1 MSDDDL
7 ASAFDQQLKNVMDT
21 IAAAGTGRES
31 LKAMSSL
38 YELCFQQWGVVMGE
52 DPIVQIAVEIWQ
64 NYASIQRKLIEDQDL
79 SP

>member
-52 DPIVQIAVEIWQ
+52 DPIV
-64 NYASIQRKLIEDQDL
+64 
-79 SP
+79 